1 MTTKAHLH
9 RDKIQQ
15 VIEKLT
21 FEHQRLAAQ
30 KVYQQFALG
39 HRAVILTAEMQSGKS
54 GIALALG
61 GFQRLSLNDDDICN
75 RAKLKDTLFL
85 VTMADVALQ
94 EQAAEDLAACPNV
107 VVSNLVNFRTA
118 LLQHF
123 QLQPPKLLI
132 IDECHYGSASDA
144 IRYAQLF
151 DYIEKEA
158 QDSRIVLIS
167 ATPFSALLAAGSES
181 ILRATF
187 NTSLVFHKTTEHYR
201 GVRQMHKEQQIIE
214 LLEEQRDFTEKS
226 IPRNLFINKV
236 KRHSGAGWA
245 LIRVGNNNAQRA
257 KQVLLEEGF
266 SADQIYIVGQK
277 LRGVEDHELT
287 SFNEFRRQYQNAQL
301 FDEKIIAIT
310 VASFRAGINFGAEM
324 KEGLIA
330 TWDSTISNIA
340 AVVQANIGRACGYH
354 QNKSAWHFTNLHAV
368 AAYAEFLIALEEIDT
383 TSDFKPIIKLFDNLC
398 DKYQV
403 NGFDRGIKVLSQKQ
417 NIVAEPE
424 PALTAAGFGIVE
436 CVDGQLLP
444 YINTP
449 SKPEFPELTLVMDIL
464 ETYRRQ
470 KPGIAVRTEQEISD
484 KPNWLSVVF
493 MDGQNASL
501 TEHDGIAQQ
510 LISAVQ
516 SISHGEQV
524 SDIQLQT
531 NDQTK
536 VQAFVFDCTNLSP
549 NRDAFSRRMPSNELA
564 EICAQLNVV
573 PTDRLIVL
581 FRRSTPAIPAVPSSA
596 GRYSRVQPKSVFD
609 D

>member
-158 QDSRIVLIS
+158 RDTRIVLIS

-187 NTSLVFHKTTEHYR
+187 HTSLVFHKTTEHYR
-201 GVRQMHKEQQIIE
+201 GVRQMHKDQQIVE
-214 LLEEQRDFTEKS
+214 LVEEQRDFTEKS
-226 IPRNLFINKV
+226 IPRNLFINKL

-257 KQVLLEEGF
+257 KQVLLQEGF

-277 LRGVEDHELT
+277 LSGVEDHELT

-383 TSDFKPIIKLFDNLC
+383 TSDFNPIIKLFDNLC

-436 CVDGQLLP
+436 CIDGQLTALMHA
-444 YINTP
+444 P
-449 SKPEFPELTLVMDIL
+449 SRPDFPELAEVLATL
-464 ETYRRQ
+464 EQYQQQ
-470 KPGIAVRTEQEISD
+470 KPGIAVRNEKEIPD
-484 KPNWLSVVF
+484 KPTWLSVMF
-493 MDGQNASL
+493 MDGQTEPFTDADGLSFKLVNAYRAIQQGGRVPDEVLL
-501 TEHDGIAQQ
+501 TR
-510 LISAVQ
+510 
-516 SISHGEQV
+516 
-524 SDIQLQT
+524 SDTQ
-531 NDQTK
+531 
-536 VQAFVFDCTNLSP
+536 VQAFVFDCSNLAP
-549 NRDAFSRRMPSNELA
+549 DRDVFTRRMAVDDLA
-564 EICAQLNVV
+564 EICIQLGVV
-573 PTDRLIVL
+573 PTERLILL
-581 FRRSTPAIPAVPSSA
+581 FRRVVTNTSSTLSNT
-596 GRYSRVQPKSVFD
+596 GRYTRVQPKSVFD